1 MLIKIIACSITEFI
15 LWIFCVHNI
24 FYFCSK
30 HHKHLTQ
37 YLQKNINT
45 SKLNICPGIMDILC
59 LAFAVVFVIFHMLI
73 AKAFVVDVWRP
84 MAIWRQL
91 EASKQNSVKALRKW
105 CWRIRA
111 KNAAHRRIRFSSL
124 ILYFGFFGGSDFPH
138 SYSTWF
144 SKFPRWSLKCWML
157 IWNAAIKIK
166 WFLIKWNADFIA
178 FSDNLL

>member
-1 MLIKIIACSITEFI
+1 MHAVLLNLYYGFFVFIIFFIFVVNITSI
-15 LWIFCVHNI
+15 WHNI
-24 FYFCSK
+24 CK
-30 HHKHLTQ
+30 
-37 YLQKNINT
+37 KNINT

-59 LAFAVVFVIFHMLI
+59 LAFAVVFVFFSMLI
-73 AKAFVVDVWRP
+73 AVSLVVDVWRP

-111 KNAAHRRIRFSSL
+111 KNAAHWRIRFS
-124 ILYFGFFGGSDFPH
+124 Y
-138 SYSTWF
+138 SYCTRF